1 MTRRT
6 QASVG
11 AFVLGGILL
20 SVGVVVLFGKS
31 YIFRPVGHA
40 SVVFEGSVNGLSIG
54 APVAFR
60 GVRVGAVEK
69 IDIQYDAKTHT
80 VLIPVTIQIEPSRIQ
95 INGADGAEALTLSG
109 VVAQGL
115 RAELDVQSFV
125 TGQSE
130 IGLEIDPD
138 SPAILHV
145 GVTSLPEIPTRKSDV
160 EKVRAELSKLP
171 LREMADNANATVTS
185 LRGLAERLNLD
196 LPPLLASLKGT
207 SDRSTA
213 ALERATT
220 AVTEMQA
227 RVDLTLGSII
237 ELAIGADRQL
247 SLRGAELHTLL
258 NSSNQTVVQA
268 RDMLADLKGLT
279 SDRGAARANLDA
291 VLRDLAAAAASL
303 RGFANDVE
311 HNPQL
316 LVTGRRP

>member
-1 MTRRT
+1 M
-6 QASVG
+6 
-11 AFVLGGILL
+11 
-20 SVGVVVLFGKS
+20 
-31 YIFRPVGHA
+31 
-40 SVVFEGSVNGLSIG
+40 
-54 APVAFR
+54 
-60 GVRVGAVEK
+60 RVGAVEK